1 MNTDDIILEL
11 KKEINQ
17 LLETKY
23 FELKEEAEE
32 IVKVTLES
40 IKIKLENWTALLSTG
55 ELTPEEFEYLLK
67 TEEQLLILKALQAKG
82 IARLE
87 LKNFMQ
93 DLIGT
98 IIQIVLKF
106 I

>member
-23 FELKEEAEE
+23 SELKEEAEE
-32 IVKVTLES
+32 IVKETLES
-40 IKIKLENWTALLSTG
+40 IKAKLENWSILLSTG
-55 ELTPEEFEYLLK
+55 EITPEEFEYVIK
-67 TEEQLLILKALQAKG
+67 TEEQLLILKALQARG
-82 IARLE
+82 IASLE
-87 LKNFMQ
+87 LKNFMFE
-93 DLIGT
+93 LIGAV
-98 IIQIVLKF
+98 IQIVLKF

>member
-40 IKIKLENWTALLSTG
+40 IKVKLENWTALLSTG